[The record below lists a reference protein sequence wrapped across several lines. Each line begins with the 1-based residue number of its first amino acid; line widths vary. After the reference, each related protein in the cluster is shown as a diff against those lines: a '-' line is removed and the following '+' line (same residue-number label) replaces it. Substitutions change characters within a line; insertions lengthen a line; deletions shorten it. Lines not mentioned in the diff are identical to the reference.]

1 MLKIMPDIAPSRQIV
16 GDSQP
21 IRGWRVDEQL
31 MMQEQTYLNIAQ
43 AVKNEMGIEVGTI
56 RPR

>member
-1 MLKIMPDIAPSRQIV
+1 MLKIITDIAPSRQIV

-21 IRGWRVDEQL
+21 IQRWRVDEQL
-31 MMQEQTYLNIAQ
+31 MMQEQIYLNIAQ

>member
-1 MLKIMPDIAPSRQIV
+1 MLKIIPDIAQSRQIV

-31 MMQEQTYLNIAQ
+31 MMQEQIYLNIAQ

>member
-1 MLKIMPDIAPSRQIV
+1 MKIIPDIAPSRQIV

-31 MMQEQTYLNIAQ
+31 MMQEQIYLNIAQ